1 MATFI
6 DTSLTRRS
14 KSDKVV
20 FSPRVKDGRVGY
32 LEVNGNF
39 QGLGNRMSMSSTL
52 SSAKKRTT
60 SVKFYIPLNRTV
72 ASGETQVPLLIS
84 TAVATLTIEV
94 PDGTPT
100 NDVNDLVGFVNGFTA
115 ATLANGNDLLVNGVG
130 VY

>member
-6 DTSLTRRS
+6 DTTLTRRS
-14 KSDKVV
+14 KADKVI

-60 SVKFYIPLNRTV
+60 SVKFYVPLNRTV

-100 NDVNDLVGFVNGFTA
+100 SDVNDLVGFVNGFTA

>member
-6 DTSLTRRS
+6 STTLTKRS
-14 KSDKVV
+14 KAANAV

-32 LEVNGNF
+32 LEVNGNY
-39 QGLGNRMSMSSTL
+39 QGLGDRMSMSSTL

-60 SVKFYIPLNRTV
+60 TVKFYVPLNRTV
-72 ASGETQVPLLIS
+72 ASGDSQVPLLVS

-100 NDVNDLVGFVNGFTA
+100 NDVNDLVGYVNGFTA
-115 ATLANGNDLLVNGVG
+115 TALANGNDLLVNGVG

>member
-6 DTSLTRRS
+6 DTTLTRRS
-14 KSDKVV
+14 KADKVI

-39 QGLGNRMSMSSTL
+39 QGLGNRMSMSSSL

>member
-6 DTSLTRRS
+6 DTTLTNRS
-14 KSDKVV
+14 KADDVI

-60 SVKFYIPLNRTV
+60 TVKFYIPLNRTV

-100 NDVNDLVGFVNGFTA
+100 SDVNDLVGYVNGFTA
-115 ATLANGNDLLVNGVG
+115 ESVANGNDLLVNGVG

>member
-6 DTSLTRRS
+6 STTLTNRT
-14 KSDKVV
+14 KADNVT
-20 FSPRVKDGRVGY
+20 FTPRVKDGRVGY
-32 LEVNGNF
+32 LEVNGEF
-39 QGLGNRMSMSSTL
+39 QGLGDRMSMSSTL

-60 SVKFYIPLNRTV
+60 TVKFYVPLNRTV
-72 ASGETQVPLLIS
+72 VSGDTQVPLLVS

-100 NDVNDLVGFVNGFTA
+100 TDVNDLVGYVNGFTA

>member
-6 DTSLTRRS
+6 STTLSKRS
-14 KSDKVV
+14 KAANVI
-20 FSPRVKDGRVGY
+20 FTPRVKDGRVGY

-39 QGLGNRMSMSSTL
+39 QGLGDRMSMSSAL

-60 SVKFYIPLNRTV
+60 TIKFYVPLNRTV
-72 ASGETQVPLLIS
+72 ASGDSQVPLLVS

-115 ATLANGNDLLVNGVG
+115 SSLANGNDLLVNGVG

>member
-6 DTSLTRRS
+6 DTTLTRRS
-14 KSDKVV
+14 KSDKVI

-32 LEVNGNF
+32 LEVNGNY
-39 QGLGNRMSMSSTL
+39 QGLGDRMSMSSTL

-60 SVKFYIPLNRTV
+60 TVKFYVPLNRTV
-72 ASGETQVPLLIS
+72 ASGDNQVPLLIS

-100 NDVNDLVGFVNGFTA
+100 SDVNDLVGFVNGFTA
-115 ATLANGNDLLVNGVG
+115 ATLTNGNDLLVNGVG

>member
-6 DTSLTRRS
+6 ATTLTTRS
-14 KSDKVV
+14 KATNAV

-60 SVKFYIPLNRTV
+60 TVKFYIPLNRTV
-72 ASGETQVPLLIS
+72 ASGETQVPLLVS

-100 NDVNDLVGFVNGFTA
+100 NDVNDLVGYVNGFTA
-115 ATLANGNDLLVNGVG
+115 ASLANANDLLVNGVG

>member
-1 MATFI
+1 MATFT
-6 DTSLTRRS
+6 DTTLTNRT
-14 KSDKVV
+14 KAKPVI

-39 QGLGNRMSMSSTL
+39 QGLGHRASMSSTL

-60 SVKFYIPLNRTV
+60 TVKFYILLNRTV
-72 ASGETQVPLLIS
+72 ASGDTQVPLLIS

-100 NDVNDLVGFVNGFTA
+100 TDVNDLVGYVNGFTA
-115 ATLANGNDLLVNGVG
+115 ATLANGNGLLVNGVG

>member
-6 DTSLTRRS
+6 DTTLTRRS
-14 KSDKVV
+14 KADKVI

-100 NDVNDLVGFVNGFTA
+100 SDVNDLVGFVNGFTA

>member
-6 DTSLTRRS
+6 STTLTNRT
-14 KSDKVV
+14 KAANVT

-32 LEVNGNF
+32 LEVSGDY

-60 SVKFYIPLNRTV
+60 TVKFYIPFNQTV
-72 ASGETQVPLLIS
+72 ASGASQVPLLIS

-100 NDVNDLVGFVNGFTA
+100 SNVNDLVGYVNGFTA
-115 ATLANGNDLLVNGVG
+115 ASLANGNDLLVNGVG

>member
-6 DTSLTRRS
+6 NTTLTKRS
-14 KSDKVV
+14 KAGNAV
-20 FSPRVKDGRVGY
+20 FTPRVKDGRVGY
-32 LEVNGNF
+32 LEVNGDY
-39 QGLGNRMSMSSTL
+39 QGLGDRMSMSSTL

-60 SVKFYIPLNRTV
+60 TVKFYIPLNRT
-72 ASGETQVPLLIS
+72 AESGATQIPMLIS

-100 NDVNDLVGFVNGFTA
+100 SNVNDLVGFVNSFTA
-115 ATLANGNDLLVNGVG
+115 ANLANGNDLLVNGVG